1 VVAHYYLLVIQY
13 QFLLIKMSTTRS
25 TAAIQVDIAS
35 VQDRILD
42 AYRAALGD
50 ATEERLW
57 VLHGLMVSNEK
68 VCMDGIQ

>member
-1 VVAHYYLLVIQY
+1 
-13 QFLLIKMSTTRS
+13 MSTTRS